1 MHSNLNKKKFV
12 RRAIFMDTFISVIVV
27 TSSDYELVQNNISK
41 VFEIFHTVESVC
53 NRFDSN
59 SELRKLSTKIGTPI
73 KVSEILF
80 QALSFSCEVA
90 RITNGAFDPT
100 LGYLLEAFGFNK
112 SYLTRKKFPSNCK
125 SETLI
130 ETSFRDIV
138 FDEEKR
144 TVMLLK
150 PLLLDLGAVA
160 KGLAIDLARKQLDEF
175 EGYCIDAG
183 GDVFVK
189 GCNENNEPWHIGI
202 RNPKQTDQ
210 IICSLRVSDAAVC
223 TSGSY
228 ERRNKGNKDIHHLI
242 DPVSHLSSHKMLSCT
257 AISPFAMMADAFSTS
272 VFILGQEK
280 GLSLMEDYEVDGV
293 IVTPT
298 MEIKT
303 TKGIERYQYEIF

>member
-1 MHSNLNKKKFV
+1 MHSGINKKKLM
-12 RRAIFMDTFISVIVV
+12 RRAIFMDTFISVTVV
-27 TSSDYELVQNNISK
+27 TSCDYQVVQNKITK

-59 SELRKLSTKIGTPI
+59 SELRQLSTKIGTPI

-80 QALSFSCEVA
+80 QALSFACEVA

-100 LGYLLEAFGFNK
+100 LGYLLEDFGFNK
-112 SYLTRKKFPSNCK
+112 NYLTGEKISSDYK
-125 SETLI
+125 SGTFMD
-130 ETSFRDIV
+130 TSFRDIV
-138 FDEEKR
+138 FDEKKR

-150 PLLLDLGAVA
+150 PILLDLGAVA

-175 EGYCIDAG
+175 ESYCIDAG

-189 GCNENNEPWHIGI
+189 GCNENNEPWNIGI
-202 RNPKQTDQ
+202 RNPKQTEQ
-210 IICSLRVSDAAVC
+210 MICSLRVSDAAVC

-228 ERRNKGNKDIHHLI
+228 ERRSKVNTEIHHLI

-272 VFILGQEK
+272 VFILGVEK
-280 GLSLMEDYEVDGV
+280 GLSLMEDYEVEGV

-303 TKGIERYQYEIF
+303 TRGIERYQYEIF